1 MTTKT
6 KQIITT
12 IIGAVV
18 VATSSL
24 ISAFAPSVAP
34 AFIAI
39 SGAVNEALNI
49 ILQQFV
55 NDKE

>member
-1 MTTKT
+1 MTIKT
-6 KQIITT
+6 KQVVTT
-12 IIGAVV
+12 VIGAVV

-24 ISAFAPSVAP
+24 FSAFAPNIAP

-39 SGAVNEALNI
+39 SGAINEALNV

-55 NDKE
+55 RE

>member
-1 MTTKT
+1 MTIKT

-12 IIGAVV
+12 VIGAVV
-18 VATSSL
+18 VATNSL
-24 ISAFAPSVAP
+24 LSAFAPSIAP

-55 NDKE
+55 KE

>member
-55 NDKE
+55 KE